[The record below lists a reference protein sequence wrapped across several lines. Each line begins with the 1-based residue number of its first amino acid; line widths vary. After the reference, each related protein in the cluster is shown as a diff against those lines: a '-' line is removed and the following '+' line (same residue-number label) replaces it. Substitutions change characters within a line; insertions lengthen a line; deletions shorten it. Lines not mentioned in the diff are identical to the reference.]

1 MAGEHYDDITADRYE
16 YFIVDTGTFE
26 NRCPDPILESDHF
39 PGKWRMVLACSGSST
54 ADLEKTRRTGSAALL
69 SIAIGFLITNVL
81 LKNMVAR
88 PRPFDAYTEI
98 IPLITRPTDFS
109 FPSGHT
115 CASFACALVFFRMLP
130 KKYGVPAVILAGM
143 VAFSRLYLGVHYPGD
158 VLGGFLVAVFTST
171 LAYHLVQAYCKKA
184 KEQSEGLSHK
194 WKRK

>member
-1 MAGEHYDDITADRYE
+1 MVGEHYDDITADRYE

-39 PGKWRMVLACSGSST
+39 PGNGGWFWLVVAAVLLISK
-54 ADLEKTRRTGSAALL
+54 KTRRTGSAALL

-115 CASFACALVFFRMLP
+115 CASFACALSSSECCQRNME
-130 KKYGVPAVILAGM
+130 
-143 VAFSRLYLGVHYPGD
+143 
-158 VLGGFLVAVFTST
+158 FL
-171 LAYHLVQAYCKKA
+171 Q
-184 KEQSEGLSHK
+184 
-194 WKRK
+194 

>member
-39 PGKWRMVLACSGSST
+39 PGKWRMVLACSG
-54 ADLEKTRRTGSAALL
+54 RTGSAALL